1 MMPHPPE
8 ARTWPAPP
16 CSVARAV
23 GVGGRPEE
31 TLEAVAAAAPP
42 LLLLLLLLLLAV
54 LMASDPLL
62 LRTLALR
69 EGDRNGASS
78 ALLSFGVFGVASGEL
93 NATAMA
99 PIHKHTCG
107 FFLCQPR
114 PSLLAYGCDCM
125 HAHLALAV
133 RAKNKAS
140 VSSERAR
147 LELLPPPPLMGG
159 RPSDLELPRDTNSG

>member
-1 MMPHPPE
+1 MPQTPE

-31 TLEAVAAAAPP
+31 ILEAVAAAPP
-42 LLLLLLLLLLAV
+42 PLLLLLLLLLLLAV
-54 LMASDPLL
+54 LMASDPLP
-62 LRTLALR
+62 LRTRALR

-107 FFLCQPR
+107 FLFCVSQVLPC
-114 PSLLAYGCDCM
+114 LLTAVTACM
-125 HAHLALAV
+125 HTWLLRCV
-133 RAKNKAS
+133 PRTRRQC
-140 VSSERAR
+140 RAR
-147 LELLPPPPLMGG
+147 GPGWSCC
-159 RPSDLELPRDTNSG
+159 RHRR